1 MTSLAVSD
9 LHLTDRPSDA
19 YRWDLFRQLQDIVQ
33 ERAVEELFILGDLTE
48 FKDYHSSVLVNRL
61 VGALCGLLTYP
72 GLKAIHILKGN
83 HDGLGPD
90 TPYFG
95 FLQQLPRCHFYV
107 QPTKVGSRLFLPHT
121 RDPDKDWARVFFGDV
136 AQVFFHG
143 TVTGACSET
152 GAKLSGISLDWFK
165 RCPPG
170 TLVLAGDIH
179 QPQKVGPVQYVGAP
193 YPVRYGDEFE
203 PRALLFGGRVKG
215 VQSVPLEA
223 PRKVT
228 LRVQASGEIDGPALK
243 AGDFVRVVLS
253 LREAE
258 LGQFHELRAAVSAAA
273 KEAGATLQNV
283 QLDRVVEDKPEGPL
297 FRIKSVAR
305 SPEDELRA
313 YCRARNVQGTLLELG
328 IELLSSD

>member
-19 YRWDLFRQLQDIVQ
+19 YRWDLFPQLKDIIQ
-33 ERAVEELFILGDLTE
+33 KRAVEELFILGDLTE

-61 VGALCGLLTYP
+61 VSALCGLLKDT
-72 GLKAIHILKGN
+72 GLETIHILKGN
-83 HDGLGPD
+83 HDGLDPD

-95 FLQQLPRCHFYV
+95 FLQQLPCCHFYA
-107 QPTKVGSRLFLPHT
+107 QPTKVGHRLFLPHT
-121 RDPDKDWARVFFGDV
+121 RDPDTDWSRVVFGDV

-165 RCPPG
+165 RCKPG

-203 PRALLFGGRVKG
+203 PRAVLFGNGRTE
-215 VQSVPLEA
+215 SVPLKA

-273 KEAGATLQNV
+273 KEAGATLQKV
-283 QLDRVVEDKPEGPL
+283 QLDRIVEDKPEGPL

-328 IELLSSD
+328 LELLSSD